1 MNIAKKKKV
10 QSWSWLCDCEVC
22 SPKCIEQRD
31 RQASW
36 RVTLSAGVKEP
47 PSLSVGWENTKYHR
61 SVCSHVHS
69 CRLVLMRP
77 LVSKCLGKEQPLK
90 LNECHNIKILLNQWH
105 CFQALCA
112 ISFSKWWNTLT
123 QGCHHFLW
131 SLWQQPLHSCSQLF
145 FPLIAPAKNSSHCFS
160 METLF
165 FQRIIVP
172 ATATPHF
179 SYSHCFCKWSTQR
192 VATICEW
199 CQPAYSVFWRVALA
213 DGLRDWR
220 RLRRLLTTSVE
231 FSFPTVGLG
240 ATNSCLKCGVVI
252 YGSFY
257 FSS

>member
-131 SLWQQPLHSCSQLF
+131 SLWQQPLHSCSQSF

-179 SYSHCFCKWSTQR
+179 SYSHCFCKWKHTASGYYLWVVPTGLLSFSARGTGRWTARLEASAKITHHLGR
-192 VATICEW
+192 VFI
-199 CQPAYSVFWRVALA
+199 SH
-213 DGLRDWR
+213 R
-220 RLRRLLTTSVE
+220 RARR
-231 FSFPTVGLG
+231 
-240 ATNSCLKCGVVI
+240 
-252 YGSFY
+252 Y
-257 FSS
+257 